1 MARSKAFFKS
11 QQQCTQGT
19 VSVNP
24 SSNLNSCPE
33 RLCEGKGQTLRK
45 DDSRDRPLAIHLNY
59 LCNYRR
65 HTVARMGA
73 RSELDEKSP
82 ADNRNWSTITTL
94 GRIRIIFAGSGS
106 HPMQIL
112 VRKRC
117 VQCNNKTCYVKKRE
131 FLFLQM

>member
-19 VSVNP
+19 VSVHP

-94 GRIRIIFAGSGS
+94 NVESGPFLPNPDPIPCKFWLES
-106 HPMQIL
+106 VVYNAITKKL
-112 VRKRC
+112 V
-117 VQCNNKTCYVKKRE
+117 
-131 FLFLQM
+131 M